1 MRGGECVTPRES
13 RENVAKLTVYVNADV
28 IEAAKIQ
35 AIKQKVPV
43 SVFIENLIRKEL
55 GLQGG
60 GPDGE

>member
-1 MRGGECVTPRES
+1 MTPKES

-60 GPDGE
+60 DPDGE

>member
-1 MRGGECVTPRES
+1 MTPRES

-43 SVFIENLIRKEL
+43 SVFVENLIRKEL

-60 GPDGE
+60 DPDGE

>member
-1 MRGGECVTPRES
+1 MTPRES

-35 AIKQKVPV
+35 AITQKVPV

-60 GPDGE
+60 DPDGE

>member
-1 MRGGECVTPRES
+1 MTPRES

-55 GLQGG
+55 ELQGG

>member
-1 MRGGECVTPRES
+1 MTPRES
-13 RENVAKLTVYVNADV
+13 RDNVAKLTVYVNADV

>member
-1 MRGGECVTPRES
+1 MTPRES
-13 RENVAKLTVYVNADV
+13 RENVAKLTVYVNAEV

-43 SVFIENLIRKEL
+43 SVFIEILIRKEL

>member
-1 MRGGECVTPRES
+1 MTPRES
-13 RENVAKLTVYVNADV
+13 RDNVAKLTVYVNADV

-43 SVFIENLIRKEL
+43 SVFVENLIRKEL

-60 GPDGE
+60 DPDGE

>member
-1 MRGGECVTPRES
+1 MTPRES

-60 GPDGE
+60 GTDGE

>member
-1 MRGGECVTPRES
+1 MRGGERVTPRES
-13 RENVAKLTVYVNADV
+13 RDNVAKLTVYVNADV

>member
-1 MRGGECVTPRES
+1 MTPKES
-13 RENVAKLTVYVNADV
+13 RENVAKLTLLVNADV
-28 IEAAKIQ
+28 IEAAKIA
-35 AIKQKVPV
+35 AIRQKVSV